1 MSGHGHADVKGGA
14 ADGEQ
19 MQLGGLA
26 AGGRDGRDGDLQ
38 GIDVVWWRGHVF
50 LIKRV
55 RRGIPEVE

>member
-19 MQLGGLA
+19 MRLGGLA
-26 AGGRDGRDGDLQ
+26 AGGRDGDLQ
-38 GIDVVWWRGHVF
+38 GIDVVGWRGHVF
-50 LIKRV
+50 LNTRV

>member
-1 MSGHGHADVKGGA
+1 MKGGA

-19 MQLGGLA
+19 MRLGGLA

-38 GIDVVWWRGHVF
+38 GIDVVGWRGHVF
-50 LIKRV
+50 LNTRV